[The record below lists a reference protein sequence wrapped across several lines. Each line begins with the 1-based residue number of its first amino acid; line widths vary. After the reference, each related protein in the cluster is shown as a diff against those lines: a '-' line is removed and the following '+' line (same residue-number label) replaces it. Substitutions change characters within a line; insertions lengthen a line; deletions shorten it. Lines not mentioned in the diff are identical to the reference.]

1 MRPLTSFNCC
11 SKWKQPLFIGAVSI
25 RRVYQLG
32 NWKAGKTVGRNALS
46 AFPLRQPD
54 NRMIHPAR
62 KSAFHW
68 KERLSGNSKSF
79 LNAQIQHPLEGKIE
93 PLRRDAS
100 AAHFRLPT
108 ELFFAREQ
116 IVETPLAENLT
127 GSVCFPTR
135 SDVSA
140 GNVRIPVEKKHCLY
154 GFVRPVSS
162 SAKTGARTG

>member
-1 MRPLTSFNCC
+1 MVWVL
-11 SKWKQPLFIGAVSI
+11 
-25 RRVYQLG
+25 YQLG
-32 NWKAGKTVGRNALS
+32 NWKAGKTLIACSGHRHTLYQLGNWKAVGRNALS

-68 KERLSGNSKSF
+68 KERLSGDSKSF

-140 GNVRIPVEKKHCLY
+140 GNVRIPAEKKHC
-154 GFVRPVSS
+154 P
-162 SAKTGARTG
+162 

>member
-1 MRPLTSFNCC
+1 MPVSN
-11 SKWKQPLFIGAVSI
+11 PIFISAQTKTPPVHRGCFGLGL
-25 RRVYQLG
+25 YQLG
-32 NWKAGKTVGRNALS
+32 NWKAGKVVGRNALS

-54 NRMIHPAR
+54 NRIIHPTR
-62 KSAFHW
+62 KSAFRW
-68 KERLSGNSKSF
+68 KERLSGDSKSL

-140 GNVRIPVEKKHCLY
+140 GNVLTPAEKKHCL
-154 GFVRPVSS
+154 
-162 SAKTGARTG
+162 